1 MRIKG
6 LIFDVNGT
14 LVDISTDD
22 GGADA
27 CRATANFLA
36 LRGVR
41 ISPDELREVYFALNR
56 RQRQESPEP
65 FPEFN
70 ILEIF
75 ETVVRRYA
83 AAEVGPA
90 GRPGLAETAALV
102 FRASGCRRLTL
113 YNGVL
118 EVLTALRSRFP
129 MTVVS
134 DGQSLWAAAEL
145 RAVGLGGFFPEP
157 VISGDY
163 GRRKPDGR
171 LFAAGLRQLGADPGE
186 AVYIGN
192 DMYRDIRGAAA
203 VGMKT
208 VFFRSNQGDHSFH
221 GAEPDYII
229 YDFNELPRALNF
241 LEFGDAGHS

>member
-1 MRIKG
+1 MTVKG

-14 LVDISTDD
+14 LIDIWTDD
-22 GGADA
+22 GGEEA

-41 ISPDELREVYFALNR
+41 ISPEELREAYFGLNR
-56 RQRQESPEP
+56 RQRQESPEN
-65 FPEFN
+65 FPEFD
-70 ILEIF
+70 ILKIF

-83 AAEVGPA
+83 AEKTGEA
-90 GRPGLAETAALV
+90 GRRRLAMTAALV

-113 YNGVL
+113 YKGVL
-118 EVLTALRSRFP
+118 EVLTTLRVRYP

-145 RAVGLGGFFPEP
+145 RAAGLGGFFPTP

-163 GRRKPDGR
+163 GFRKPDGR
-171 LFAAGLRQLGADPGE
+171 LFAAGIRQLGIAPGE

-203 VGMKT
+203 AGMKT

-221 GAEPDYII
+221 GAEPDYVIF
-229 YDFNELPRALNF
+229 DFNELPRALKF
-241 LEFGDAGHS
+241 LSGGE